1 MDLAQSENNQDITE
15 TVAHQI
21 LTCDNS
27 PLSESSRAARVCIL
41 HIPGLDTRGG
51 RGEGRGIHR
60 ELRMCREAQHSLHRV
75 HREDT
80 AHMDYMEDS
89 KQGCREPE

>member
-1 MDLAQSENNQDITE
+1 MNENNQDFTD
-15 TVAHQI
+15 HQI

-41 HIPGLDTRGG
+41 HIPGLGTRGG
-51 RGEGRGIHR
+51 LGEGRGIHR
-60 ELRMCREAQHSLHRV
+60 ELRMCREARHSLHRV

-89 KQGCREPE
+89 KKGYREPE